1 MPQNEDHTAKEITK
15 LLEEM
20 WKQFNTQQSQQIEQA
35 ALKKF
40 EAMLP
45 KLKEDIKSELMKEFK
60 KEFKKEFEQQMK
72 NQIRNR

>member
-1 MPQNEDHTAKEITK
+1 
-15 LLEEM
+15 M